1 MPTEVY
7 VDLYFLV
14 NMSMDFL
21 CLLITGRLL
30 HRVCKSGR
38 LLLASA
44 IGGAYAVGSLLWLSG
59 GARGVLFDLLCAVL
73 LCFAAFWRRGEPN
86 RRVLVS
92 GAVFAAVSMA
102 LGGMMTA
109 LYTALNRLNLPLDA
123 LQGDTLSVWIFAILA
138 LVAGALTA
146 RGGRMMGLSQK
157 SESVTVETTL
167 FGKRVTLSALVD
179 TGNLLT
185 DPISGRGVILVE
197 ESSLVGVLPTPLAR
211 AIRQGGGALSHYLVD
226 HPKEAARIR
235 LIPTKTAMGEGMLA
249 AILPD
254 RLTIREG
261 KATYPADYLLAPTT
275 LGNADFDAVIPKG

>member
-1 MPTEVY
+1 MPAEVY

-38 LLLASA
+38 LLPASA
-44 IGGAYAVGSLLWLSG
+44 IGGAYAVGSLLWLPG
-59 GARGVLFDLLCAVL
+59 GAGGLFFDLLFALL
-73 LCFAAFWRRGEPN
+73 LCLVAFWRRGEPF
-86 RRVLVS
+86 RRVLAS

-109 LYTALNRLNLPLDA
+109 LYTVLNRLDLPFEA
-123 LQGDTLSVWIFAILA
+123 LQGDTLSVWLFALLA
-138 LVAGALTA
+138 LVAGAMTA

-157 SESVTVETTL
+157 AKSVTVEASV
-167 FGKRVTLSALVD
+167 FGRRIALSALVD
-179 TGNLLT
+179 TGNLLA
-185 DPISGRGVILVE
+185 DPISGRGVIVVE
-197 ESSLVGVLPTPLAR
+197 ERVLAGALPIPLFR
-211 AIRQGGGALSHYLVD
+211 AIQSGGRALSDYLVD

-235 LIPTKTAMGEGMLA
+235 LIPAKTATGEGLLA

-254 RLTIREG
+254 RLTVREG
-261 KATYPADYLLAPTT
+261 REAYSADYLLAPTA
-275 LGNADFDAVIPKG
+275 LGNSDFDAVIPKG